1 MDIFINAIEK
11 MKEEGHNIEVEVGW
25 KDKDRKKTIIESI
38 KKIKDSGDE
47 IKLKYVNDL
56 YRYYSI
62 FLNLGHLVR
71 SNPLLVEK
79 KVKYHCEDFYHYLD
93 DKVVDSSKRIITGI
107 ISAVANDE
115 PLDSFHKYL
124 MFPKLYEK
132 EYSKKNEDEDE
143 DEDED

>member
-1 MDIFINAIEK
+1 MDIFFNSLDK
-11 MKEEGHNIEVEVGW
+11 FKEEGHIIGVEVGW
-25 KDKDRKKTIIESI
+25 KEKDRKKDIIESI

-47 IKLKYVNDL
+47 TKLSYVNNL

-71 SNPLLVEK
+71 SNPILIEE

-93 DKVVDSSKRIITGI
+93 DKVVDSSKRIITAI

-124 MFPKLYEK
+124 MYPEFYEK
-132 EYSKKNEDEDE
+132 EYRKEIEDD
-143 DEDED
+143 D

>member
-1 MDIFINAIEK
+1 MEVIETIEK
-11 MKEEGHNIEVEVGW
+11 MKEEGYEIEIEVGW
-25 KDKDRKKTIIESI
+25 KDKYRKKIIIESI
-38 KKIKDSGDE
+38 RKIKDSGDKD
-47 IKLKYVNDL
+47 KLKYVNNL

-71 SNPLLVEK
+71 SNPILIEE

-107 ISAVANDE
+107 ISAVANDK

-124 MFPKLYEK
+124 MFPDLYEK
-132 EYSKKNEDEDE
+132 EYRKEYGDED
-143 DEDED
+143 